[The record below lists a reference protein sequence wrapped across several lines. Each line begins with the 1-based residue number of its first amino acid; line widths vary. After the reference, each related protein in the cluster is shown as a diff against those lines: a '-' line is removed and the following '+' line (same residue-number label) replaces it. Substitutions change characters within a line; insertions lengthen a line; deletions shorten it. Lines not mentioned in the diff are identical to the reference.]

1 MNRTLS
7 LMCMLILITFSL
19 PLNAQNGKVT
29 GCITDSDGL
38 PVIGASILVKGT
50 TNGIISDLD
59 GNYILENVPMESTL
73 IYSFVGYDT
82 QNIVYKGQSKIDV
95 QLKTSAIALEEVV
108 AIGYEVKKKS
118 VVTGA
123 ISSIDSDD
131 LLQSKPANAVNALS
145 GRVSGVN
152 VVTNSGQPGS
162 APKLVIRGVGT
173 NGNSNPLFVIDG
185 LPMDDMNSV
194 NPNDIES
201 MEVLKDATSA
211 AIYGA
216 RAANGVVLITTK
228 KGKKGKTSLAYDGY
242 YGFSTV
248 AKKPTMLNDEQ
259 YIMLMKEFADNDDMP
274 LAGGVPT
281 APTGYN
287 TDWFNEILNT
297 APVTEHNITANF
309 GSDKG
314 SSLLSLNY
322 LDQNGIIGEDASFY
336 KRFST
341 RLNSSYSI
349 NDFLSVGA
357 NVNYAYIENSGVATG
372 INGYNPISYAYNIDP
387 TTPVYDEN
395 SNDTFGYGVSP
406 VPYSRMW
413 NPIAFMDEAP
423 KNKNITQQFF
433 GNVYAEITFIKDLV
447 FRTDFGINHRN
458 FRGRMFAPK
467 FFHSA
472 ECKEDNSR
480 VEQSTNA
487 NSSWQWENTLR
498 YKKSFGEH
506 STSVLLGTSASRDV
520 YEFMAGTRNKYPN
533 EAMTNENYWYLNA
546 GDVMTSAN
554 SGGANPRHSM
564 FSYFARLS
572 YNYAEKYMAEVVVR
586 RDGSSNF
593 GPNNRYATFPGVSLG
608 WNVSNEKFWKIKNF
622 DVFKLRF
629 SWGQN
634 GNERISPFSY
644 TSIIGNNYN
653 YTFGNAI
660 TVGSAPNNLVN
671 PDVKWETSE
680 QFNVGADMTFYN
692 GMIRASFDWFK
703 KSTKDLLFQPT
714 VEAIR
719 GNNAA
724 FRNLGNITNQGV
736 EMQMTFNKNWNE
748 INFSISANASY
759 LKNEVVK
766 IGNANGYTDGGSW
779 RTSVN
784 VTRMEEGH
792 AMGYF
797 RLYKNLGIFQNEEQI
812 QNYKS
817 KDGKVIQP
825 DAVPG
830 DFIWQDTNNDGQIT
844 DEDRTDCGNPWP
856 KWTFGLNL
864 GADWRGIDMTIFL
877 TGKAGY
883 KVFSD
888 IYRQEAYG
896 RSNLPSFYLDRW
908 RKEGDDNG
916 VPRLSSKDPNGNF
929 GKPSDFYLYDGSH
942 LKISSLEVGYSFPT
956 KLINKLMLNKARIYA
971 AIDNLAT
978 FTSYPFM
985 DPEVGNMA
993 GGNILSTGIDY
1004 GTYPQART
1012 FRFGLSLN
1020 F

>member
-1 MNRTLS
+1 M
-7 LMCMLILITFSL
+7 
-19 PLNAQNGKVT
+19 
-29 GCITDSDGL
+29 
-38 PVIGASILVKGT
+38 
-50 TNGIISDLD
+50 
-59 GNYILENVPMESTL
+59 
-73 IYSFVGYDT
+73 
-82 QNIVYKGQSKIDV
+82 YKGQSTIDV
-95 QLKTSAIALEEVV
+95 QLKTSAIALDEVV

-472 ECKEDNSR
+472 QCKEDNSR

-520 YEFMAGTRNKYPN
+520 YEFMTGTRNKYPN

-634 GNERISPFSY
+634 GNEKIGSFGY
-644 TSIIGNNYN
+644 TTTMTGGNNYS
-653 YTFGNAI
+653 FGVSSNGVIHSGTKPTSLA
-660 TVGSAPNNLVN
+660 N
-671 PDVKWETSE
+671 PDLRWETSE
-680 QFNVGADMTFYN
+680 QLDFGFDSRFFNNSLSF
-692 GMIRASFDWFK
+692 SFDWFK
-703 KSTKDLLFQPT
+703 KDTKDMLMERPIPLYVGSGSPLSNVGT
-714 VEAIR
+714 
-719 GNNAA
+719 
-724 FRNLGNITNQGV
+724 LTNQGIELEV
-736 EMQMTFNKNWNE
+736 GYKLSVDKVNLSFL
-748 INFSISANASY
+748 ANASY
-759 LKNEVVK
+759 VKNE
-766 IGNANGYTDGGSW
+766 I
-779 RTSVN
+779 
-784 VTRMEEGH
+784 
-792 AMGYF
+792 
-797 RLYKNLGIFQNEEQI
+797 KNLGNQTGYIDKESLPTLGTVSRNENGYPIGYFFGYKAIGVFQTQEEI
-812 QNYKS
+812 DSYIS
-817 KDGKVIQP
+817 PATGKPIQP
-825 DAVPG
+825 NAAPG
-830 DFIWQDTNNDGQIT
+830 DTKFEDLNGDGVIS
-844 DEDRTDCGNPWP
+844 DDNEDRTMIGNPNPDWMVGLTVAADWNGFDLSAFFQGSFGADVFDALRRYELAAVNYTSDALERWTGPGTSNSMPRIVLGDTP
-856 KWTFGLNL
+856 KNFRPSTLLVHDASFLRLRNLQVGYTLPAQLTRKAYIQRLRFYASFDNLLTITGYKGMDPEIGSTMGIDKGVYPQARVYTFGLNL
-864 GADWRGIDMTIFL
+864 
-877 TGKAGY
+877 
-883 KVFSD
+883 
-888 IYRQEAYG
+888 
-896 RSNLPSFYLDRW
+896 
-908 RKEGDDNG
+908 
-916 VPRLSSKDPNGNF
+916 
-929 GKPSDFYLYDGSH
+929 
-942 LKISSLEVGYSFPT
+942 
-956 KLINKLMLNKARIYA
+956 
-971 AIDNLAT
+971 T
-978 FTSYPFM
+978 F
-985 DPEVGNMA
+985 
-993 GGNILSTGIDY
+993 
-1004 GTYPQART
+1004 
-1012 FRFGLSLN
+1012 
-1020 F
+1020 

>member
-7 LMCMLILITFSL
+7 LMCMLILIMFSL
-19 PLNAQNGKVT
+19 PLKAQNGRVS

-59 GNYILENVPMESTL
+59 GIYVLENVPMESTL

-82 QNIVYKGQSKIDV
+82 QNIVYKGQSTIDV
-95 QLKTSAIALEEVV
+95 QLKTSAIALDEVV

-447 FRTDFGINHRN
+447 FRTDFGI
-458 FRGRMFAPK
+458 PK
-467 FFHSA
+467 F
-472 ECKEDNSR
+472 R
-480 VEQSTNA
+480 
-487 NSSWQWENTLR
+487 
-498 YKKSFGEH
+498 
-506 STSVLLGTSASRDV
+506 
-520 YEFMAGTRNKYPN
+520 
-533 EAMTNENYWYLNA
+533 
-546 GDVMTSAN
+546 
-554 SGGANPRHSM
+554 
-564 FSYFARLS
+564 
-572 YNYAEKYMAEVVVR
+572 
-586 RDGSSNF
+586 
-593 GPNNRYATFPGVSLG
+593 
-608 WNVSNEKFWKIKNF
+608 
-622 DVFKLRF
+622 
-629 SWGQN
+629 
-634 GNERISPFSY
+634 
-644 TSIIGNNYN
+644 SI
-653 YTFGNAI
+653 
-660 TVGSAPNNLVN
+660 LV
-671 PDVKWETSE
+671 
-680 QFNVGADMTFYN
+680 
-692 GMIRASFDWFK
+692 
-703 KSTKDLLFQPT
+703 
-714 VEAIR
+714 
-719 GNNAA
+719 
-724 FRNLGNITNQGV
+724 
-736 EMQMTFNKNWNE
+736 
-748 INFSISANASY
+748 
-759 LKNEVVK
+759 
-766 IGNANGYTDGGSW
+766 
-779 RTSVN
+779 
-784 VTRMEEGH
+784 
-792 AMGYF
+792 
-797 RLYKNLGIFQNEEQI
+797 
-812 QNYKS
+812 
-817 KDGKVIQP
+817 
-825 DAVPG
+825 
-830 DFIWQDTNNDGQIT
+830 
-844 DEDRTDCGNPWP
+844 
-856 KWTFGLNL
+856 
-864 GADWRGIDMTIFL
+864 
-877 TGKAGY
+877 
-883 KVFSD
+883 
-888 IYRQEAYG
+888 
-896 RSNLPSFYLDRW
+896 
-908 RKEGDDNG
+908 
-916 VPRLSSKDPNGNF
+916 
-929 GKPSDFYLYDGSH
+929 
-942 LKISSLEVGYSFPT
+942 
-956 KLINKLMLNKARIYA
+956 
-971 AIDNLAT
+971 
-978 FTSYPFM
+978 
-985 DPEVGNMA
+985 
-993 GGNILSTGIDY
+993 
-1004 GTYPQART
+1004 
-1012 FRFGLSLN
+1012 
-1020 F
+1020 